1 MLNLV
6 SKLSAGFLIAAV
18 SGTTMAQAPI
28 SSPEPA
34 RVPTKAETDYNNEI
48 VCEQTE
54 VIGSRLAKKKVCM
67 TRAQWADAQLQ
78 DRQHIEK
85 VQVQRVMKGE

>member
-6 SKLSAGFLIAAV
+6 SKLSAAFLIAAV

-67 TRAQWADAQLQ
+67 TVRNGRTRNSRTVSILKRSRFSAL
-78 DRQHIEK
+78 
-85 VQVQRVMKGE
+85 